1 MKKKVL
7 ALILSI
13 TACLGVATGYNPYV
27 SAESTAE
34 EVINGEY
41 GILEYAQ
48 VGDTSIIIKGYTS
61 IPESGTIEIPETING
76 IPVTSIGSAAFEMS
90 TKLKSI
96 TLPDTITSIASRA
109 FYNSGITSIVIPK
122 GVTKIEHGTF
132 EMARLNSVVF
142 NENLKEIDSFA
153 FDWCPLKELNLPDG
167 IEKIGNN
174 AFSNTHI
181 ESIVIPESVTYL
193 SPSAFIGCY
202 NLKFI
207 TLPENLIEVYSY
219 SSFKS
224 CSNEDKVVLKGYKDS
239 KCFDFAKENGIKFMY
254 IDDGIEY
261 MLGDYDGNT
270 EIDAAD
276 ASAILTTF
284 SLLQTGN
291 ENKLTDSQKKAC
303 DIDGDGIINAADAS
317 TVLAYYSYSQTGGES
332 IFEAFLD

>member
-27 SAESTAE
+27 YAESTTE

-41 GILEYAQ
+41 GCLKYAQ
-48 VGDTSIIIKGYTS
+48 IDDTNIIIKGYTS

-90 TKLKSI
+90 SKLKSI
-96 TLPDTITSIASRA
+96 TLPDTITSIGTCA
-109 FYNSGITSIVIPK
+109 FSYSGIESIVIPD
-122 GVTKIEHGTF
+122 GVTKIEHGAFQLT
-132 EMARLNSVVF
+132 ALKSIVF
-142 NENLKEIDSFA
+142 PENLKEIGGFA
-153 FDWCPLKELNLPDG
+153 FYFCAIDEINLPNG
-167 IEKIGNN
+167 LQTIENN
-174 AFSNTHI
+174 AFSGCQNLENVVIPDNVDLISDNAFSLCHKLKTI
-181 ESIVIPESVTYL
+181 TIPESVSNVSSIIDINKDTVIIKGAKN
-193 SPSAFIGCY
+193 SAAY
-202 NLKFI
+202 EYAK
-207 TLPENLIEVYSY
+207 
-219 SSFKS
+219 
-224 CSNEDKVVLKGYKDS
+224 KD
-239 KCFDFAKENGIKFMY
+239 GIKFMY
-254 IDDGIEY
+254 INDGIEY